1 MKQNMKRV
9 LLVLC
14 MITCLFSLAAC
25 SKNSE
30 AAELDATTAAEVCLG
45 AEGMLESITT
55 LPPEEMAAYE
65 KSWTKSKNKV
75 LLEGLSGWKSIRKD
89 SGDFVSI
96 LSSAAEETDGGYI
109 GTVQADFTKRRVEYK
124 LYISSDLQ
132 NITSMSFAP
141 EYTAS
146 EKMTKAAMNTLMG
159 MGTVF
164 AVLIFISFL
173 ISCFKYIN
181 VFEQRMK
188 DKGKVQA
195 AASVP
200 VPAPAPLPV
209 AVVDQEEELV
219 DDLEL
224 VAVITAAIAAA
235 EGTATEGL
243 VVRSIKRAPAS
254 KWKRA

>member
-25 SKNSE
+25 SKKTE
-30 AAELDATTAAEVCLG
+30 AVELDAMTATGICQAAEGL
-45 AEGMLESITT
+45 LESLTALT
-55 LPPEEMAAYE
+55 PEEMVSFE
-65 KSWTKSKNKV
+65 ESWTKSKDNV
-75 LLEGLSGWKSIRKD
+75 LLEGLSGWKNVQKD
-89 SGDFVSI
+89 TGDFVSI
-96 LSSAAEETDGGYI
+96 ISSTAEEADNGYI
-109 GTVQADFTKRRVEYK
+109 CTVQAEFTKRQVEYK
-124 LYISSDLQ
+124 LYFTSDLQ
-132 NITSMSFAP
+132 DIKSMSFSP
-141 EYTAS
+141 EYTVS
-146 EKMTKAAMNTLMG
+146 EKMVKAAMNTLMG

-173 ISCFKYIN
+173 IGCFKYIG
-181 VFEQRMK
+181 VFEQKLK
-188 DKGKVQA
+188 DKADGQA
-195 AASVP
+195 TEAA
-200 VPAPAPLPV
+200 PAPAPLPV
-209 AVVDQEEELV
+209 AEVYQEEELA

-235 EGTATEGL
+235 QGTVAEGL

>member
-25 SKNSE
+25 SKDSE
-30 AAELDATTAAEVCLG
+30 AEEIDAATAAEICQA
-45 AEGMLESITT
+45 AEGMLESLTT
-55 LPPEEMAAYE
+55 LPQEEMAAYE
-65 KSWTKSKNKV
+65 KSWTKSKNSV
-75 LLEGLSGWKSIRKD
+75 LLEGLSDWKNIRKD

-124 LYISSDLQ
+124 LYITSDLQ
-132 NITSMSFAP
+132 NITSMSFTP
-141 EYTAS
+141 EYTTS
-146 EKMTKAAMNTLMG
+146 EKMAKAAMNTLMG

-164 AVLIFISFL
+164 GVLIFISFL
-173 ISCFKYIN
+173 IGCFKYIN
-181 VFEQRMK
+181 VFEQKVK
-188 DKGKVQA
+188 DKGEVQA
-195 AASVP
+195 AAP

-224 VAVITAAIAAA
+224 VVVITAAIAAA
-235 EGTATEGL
+235 GGTATEGL

>member
-30 AAELDATTAAEVCLG
+30 AEEIDAATAAEICQA
-45 AEGMLESITT
+45 AEEMLERLATM
-55 LPPEEMAAYE
+55 PPEEMAVEE
-65 KSWTKSKNKV
+65 KSWTKSKDNV
-75 LLEGLSGWKSIRKD
+75 MLEGLSGWKNIQKD

-96 LSSAAEETDGGYI
+96 LSSTAEETHGGYI
-109 GTVQADFTKRRVEYK
+109 GIVQADFTRRRVEYK
-124 LYISSDLQ
+124 LYLTSDLQ
-132 NITSMSFAP
+132 NKSMSFTP

-146 EKMTKAAMNTLMG
+146 EKMAKAGMNTLMG

-181 VFEQRMK
+181 VFEQKMK

-195 AASVP
+195 AAPAP
-200 VPAPAPLPV
+200 VPAPLPV

-224 VAVITAAIAAA
+224 VVVITAAIAAA
-235 EGTATEGL
+235 GGTVADGL